1 MTPSRPA
8 LAACRRAVLSFG
20 LMLYAILGANA
31 FAAPGAHG
39 PSGEHLETPAGGASA
54 STAPGFETRSE
65 LFEIV
70 GRLHADEL
78 SLFVDR
84 FDSNA
89 PVVGASVEIES
100 GGHKANATFHADLG
114 DYSVTDAALLTALKK
129 PGGHALVL
137 TVMAG
142 DDADLLDATLVVGM
156 PDADGVGVGDG
167 HSHDERGLWFW
178 LLVAVAVLGGLGLTA
193 AIISRNRRAPEA
205 A

>member
-1 MTPSRPA
+1 MTPSRFA
-8 LAACRRAVLSFG
+8 LAACRRAVLGFG

-39 PSGEHLETPAGGASA
+39 PGGEHLETPAGGASA

-89 PVVGASVEIES
+89 PVIGATVEVES
-100 GGHKANATFHADLG
+100 GGHKGSATFHADLG
-114 DYSVTDAALLTALKK
+114 DYSITDAALLAALKK
-129 PGGHALVL
+129 PGEHALVL

-156 PDADGVGVGDG
+156 PDAGAGGDG
-167 HSHDERGLWFW
+167 HGHDERGVWFW
-178 LLVAVAVLGGLGLTA
+178 LLVAAVVLGGLGLTA

>member
-8 LAACRRAVLSFG
+8 LAACRRAVFSFG
-20 LMLYAILGANA
+20 LMLSALPGANV

-70 GRLHADEL
+70 GRLHSDEL

-89 PVVGASVEIES
+89 PVMGATVEVES
-100 GGHKANATFHADLG
+100 GGHKASATFHADLG
-114 DYSVTDAALLTALKK
+114 DYSITDAALLAALKK
-129 PGGHALVL
+129 AGEHALVL

-156 PDADGVGVGDG
+156 PDADAGGDG
-167 HSHDERGLWFW
+167 HSHDERGVWFW
-178 LLVAVAVLGGLGLTA
+178 LLVAAAVLGGLVLTVRV
-193 AIISRNRRAPEA
+193 IRRNRRAAEA